1 MRGPTHS
8 DTHAERG
15 RKRDRGTQRGRE
27 NERESERGEVSGRDG
42 RKERE
47 KRRGRSCVGLKRGL
61 KRLKCGGEPYLASL
75 LRFNGG
81 EYLKYRRAGFRN
93 SV

>member
-1 MRGPTHS
+1 MQ
-8 DTHAERG
+8 ERE
-15 RKRDRGTQRGRE
+15 RRSKQVEMVKGRE
-27 NERESERGEVSGRDG
+27 
-42 RKERE
+42 KEIP
-47 KRRGRSCVGLKRGL
+47 RSCVGLKQGL
-61 KRLKCGGEPYLASL
+61 ERLKYGGEPYLASL

>member
-1 MRGPTHS
+1 MEAHS
-8 DTHAERG
+8 EVEKTSARAREEKCQVEMAG
-15 RKRDRGTQRGRE
+15 R
-27 NERESERGEVSGRDG
+27 
-42 RKERE
+42 RE